1 MIYSNDVHSVD
12 DEEHPHRYWAAI
24 KQRISESPL
33 TALGVAAGA
42 GFLAYTLLKSTSRKH
57 QSIAGRAAN
66 FIGGRRMRANAG
78 RSIKS
83 AIGSMALGYLNRKA
97 RSKLG
102 WR

>member
-1 MIYSNDVHSVD
+1 MINANDVPRAYED
-12 DEEHPHRYWAAI
+12 YPHRYWTGI

-42 GFLAYTLLKSTSRKH
+42 GFLAYTLLKSGSRRH

-66 FIGGRRMRANAG
+66 YIPGSRMRANAG
-78 RSIKS
+78 RSIKA
-83 AIGSMALGYLNRKA
+83 AIGSLALSYLNRKA
-97 RSKLG
+97 RSKLR